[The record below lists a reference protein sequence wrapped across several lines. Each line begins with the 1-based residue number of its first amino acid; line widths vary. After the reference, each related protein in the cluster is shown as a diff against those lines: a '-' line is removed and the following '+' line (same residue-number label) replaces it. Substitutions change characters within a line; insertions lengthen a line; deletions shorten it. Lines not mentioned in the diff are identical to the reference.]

1 MVYTLR
7 DMKNPDLLRL
17 DEIAQTIFDKKGM
30 NILALDVRE
39 ISTFTEYYIIAEGN
53 VERHV
58 VALVRAVINQ
68 QTEKG
73 FPPFHVEGTAT
84 GDWVVID
91 FGHIVVH
98 IFHPDLR
105 EKYALERLWNGGTII
120 DLNIQTQTNLEK

>member
-1 MVYTLR
+1 
-7 DMKNPDLLRL
+7 MKNPDLLRL
-17 DEIAQTIFDKKGM
+17 DEIAQALFDKKGM

-39 ISTFTEYYIIAEGN
+39 ISNFTEYYIIAEGN

-58 VALVRAVINQ
+58 VALGKAVISQ
-68 QTEKG
+68 QSERGHT
-73 FPPFHVEGTAT
+73 PFHVEGTAT

-105 EKYALERLWNGGTII
+105 ERYALERLWSEGVII
-120 DLNIQTQTNLEK
+120 DLNIQTQTNS